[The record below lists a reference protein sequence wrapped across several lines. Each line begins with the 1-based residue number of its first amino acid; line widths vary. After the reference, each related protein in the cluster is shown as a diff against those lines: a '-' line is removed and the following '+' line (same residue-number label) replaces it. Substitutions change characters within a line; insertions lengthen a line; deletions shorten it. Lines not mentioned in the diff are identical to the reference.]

1 MPARFLNDQDIDTL
15 RKSNIKMNDIK
26 PILGERYESISDII
40 EKQPKQKITLSII
53 TDILQN
59 MLVEVYDGLMAIL
72 QQKPITNEQL
82 LSMSIFFVILALF
95 QVYLSLA

>member
-40 EKQPKQKITLSII
+40 EKQPKQKITLSMI